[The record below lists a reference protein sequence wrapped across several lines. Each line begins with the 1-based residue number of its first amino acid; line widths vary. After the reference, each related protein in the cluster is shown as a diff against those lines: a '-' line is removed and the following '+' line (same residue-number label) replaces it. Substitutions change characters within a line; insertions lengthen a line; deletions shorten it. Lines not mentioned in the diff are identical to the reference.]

1 MQQYADKLRQI
12 FIDPTVTSEST
23 PLPEFKLTHTISDA
37 EYDQMQNSRLERS
50 SNFYFKRSEH
60 FFTINY
66 GALAKNQNRS
76 DTDLPITM
84 HKNFSLVEHAQVVSD
99 HSALYAKNSA
109 KLIKIDQAI
118 CSAILLA
125 MIIPTVPFI
134 PFVGLVA
141 FAAWSAALYLL
152 ALRNDVYNDYQDSLI
167 LLVATCNWTLG
178 SRNRQNSSADLVK
191 APVIANGKD
200 GMMDLL
206 YPVLSKTQVSHLIAD
221 DIEKHF
227 TEALEA
233 RDSRFKFF
241 SGNPTSRAATIINQ
255 ELEKTALKQRG
266 AEFIR
271 CAYGLNRGTAP
282 DFLRLLVNAIP
293 DLVRLGYNAGKSYFT
308 TPTETTVR
316 NMSA

>member
-12 FIDPTVTSEST
+12 FIDPTVSSEST
-23 PLPEFKLTHTISDA
+23 PLPQFKLTHNLSEA
-37 EYDQMQNSRLERS
+37 EYSEMLHSRTERNA
-50 SNFYFKRSEH
+50 NFYFQRSEKY
-60 FFTINY
+60 FTINY
-66 GALAKNQNRS
+66 GALAKNNNTS
-76 DTDLPITM
+76 DNQLPIAI
-84 HKNFSLVEHAQVVSD
+84 HERFSLANQSQIVSD

-109 KLIKIDQAI
+109 NLIKIDQAI
-118 CSAILLA
+118 CGAVLLA

-152 ALRNDVYNDYQDSLI
+152 ALRTDVYNDYQDSLV

-178 SRNRQNSSADLVK
+178 SKNRLNSSAELVK

-206 YPVLSKTQVSHLIAD
+206 YPVLSKAQVSHLIAD
-221 DIEKHF
+221 DIEKYF
-227 TEALEA
+227 TDALEA

-241 SGNPTSRAATIINQ
+241 SGNTTSRAATIITQ

-282 DFLRLLVNAIP
+282 DFLRLLVNAVP
-293 DLVRLGYNAGKSYFT
+293 DLVRLGYNAGRSYF
-308 TPTETTVR
+308 TPTETTTAS
-316 NMSA
+316 MSA